1 MTFNLKE
8 MEKLIFFKP
17 IDSKPEVLPQNQFF
31 PPLEKCSHSTE
42 TSSEVSEFGLARILS
57 ITANLLADFRL
68 AWLQPSET
76 TNIQS
81 HITAQ

>member
-1 MTFNLKE
+1 MG
-8 MEKLIFFKP
+8 KLVFFKP
-17 IDSKPEVLPQNQFF
+17 TVCNPEVLPQSQFF
-31 PPLEKCSHSTE
+31 PPLEKCSHSTA
-42 TSSEVSEFGLARILS
+42 TSSKVSEFGLARILS

-68 AWLQPSET
+68 TWLQPPET